1 MTAHERR
8 HQEDCT
14 SHACFPNPLFRNSL
28 CILFYLVQDQSL
40 ALPSGAASSMWLH
53 SLSKNSFRQAG
64 GRGSKLLRHSR
75 HLQISLESCGFRP
88 QNQHQRSPCTP
99 PATIGMRV
107 ARSPLVLSP
116 RFSTACGAASSMW
129 LHAFCE
135 RFLFITQLNRGFCSA
150 CSANK
155 NTGLPR
161 SPRQSRKNH
170 ASGFSSSV
178 RG

>member
-28 CILFYLVQDQSL
+28 CILFYLVQDRSL
-40 ALPSGAASSMWLH
+40 ALPSGAASTMWLH
-53 SLSKNSFRQAG
+53 SLSQNSFRQAG

-88 QNQHQRSPCTP
+88 QNQHPRSPCTP

-107 ARSPLVLSP
+107 APSPLVSPCVLRQSDP
-116 RFSTACGAASSMW
+116 RFPEEG
-129 LHAFCE
+129 
-135 RFLFITQLNRGFCSA
+135 IGGFVSQA
-150 CSANK
+150 VFQWPPQG
-155 NTGLPR
+155 GLPFGSCR
-161 SPRQSRKNH
+161 EQS
-170 ASGFSSSV
+170 A
-178 RG
+178 